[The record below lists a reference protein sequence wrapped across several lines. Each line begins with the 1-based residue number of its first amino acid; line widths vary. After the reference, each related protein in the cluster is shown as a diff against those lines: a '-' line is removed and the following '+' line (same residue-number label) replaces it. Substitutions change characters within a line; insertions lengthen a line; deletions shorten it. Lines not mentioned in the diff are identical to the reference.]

1 MQSENYVP
9 QKISSKSDISLY
21 LQKNIESFKDEARDV
36 LENGDF
42 NNAQNQTIENIMR
55 QYYYALSDIAKAI
68 NLLNE

>member
-42 NNAQNQTIENIMR
+42 NNAQKQTIENIMR